1 MQRQPD
7 CERYLANRLCE
18 RWQARLVDRDALA
31 KHLILSPKQLDALGQ
46 ADPSPFHTYGIY
58 LRAMRQALVDAQLLD
73 DSEVQACLQKL
84 VDDYIETPST
94 SHVLQV
100 KQIVNKK
107 LGVAPPKAE
116 PESAPKPVR
125 AVKIVFAV
133 FAVLALLSVAVLLGL
148 SPQQ

>member
-18 RWQARLVDRDALA
+18 RWQSRLVDRDALA

-58 LRAMRQALVDAQLLD
+58 LRAMRQALGESQLLD
-73 DSEVQACLQKL
+73 DPEVQACLQKL
-84 VDDYIETPST
+84 VDDYMETPST

-107 LGVAPPKAE
+107 LGVAPPQVE
-116 PESAPKPVR
+116 PELSTQPLR
-125 AVKIVFAV
+125 AIKVVLAV
-133 FAVLALLSVAVLLGL
+133 FVILFVALLLGL
-148 SPQQ
+148 NLPG